1 MGFFDSLTQG
11 VKTVQKKIKTV
22 QTQRA
27 KAGIKASAQARDIRN
42 RSLPLIRAMADK
54 YSATVEALDTDAYVS
69 KGENGIHIR
78 YGTSKTDMQAK
89 MDRVFSPAGKSA
101 VKSKIVHGVKKAV
114 RGAKKAKKD
123 LGEIRKELKAGLGTN
138 KNSLYPP
145 IKFY

>member
-1 MGFFDSLTQG
+1 MGIFDSITQG

-22 QTQRA
+22 KAKRA
-27 KAGIKASAQARDIRN
+27 KASLKKGEQMRDIMN

-54 YSATVEALDTDAYVS
+54 YGASVEALDTAAYVS
-69 KGENGIHIR
+69 KGGAGIHIR
-78 YGTSKTDMQAK
+78 YGTPKTEMQAK
-89 MDRVFSPAGKSA
+89 MDKVFSPIGKSA
-101 VKSKIVHGVKKAV
+101 MKSKIVHGVEKAV

-123 LGEIRKELKAGLGTN
+123 LGKIRKEIKAGLGTN